1 MIQQKEKT
9 KTQNLSTKLLVL
21 TTLAGILFVL
31 GVRVEHVQ
39 AFDTT
44 DAKPSPM
51 VGLAKGQTARLNV
64 VNIGDPNQGSCQV
77 QMTFYD
83 NEGKQLALDV
93 QKIDPGIATF
103 LDLSYNDV
111 GDPHIRVQIRSWA
124 KVLVG
129 DPTICFSS
137 LEVFDDET
145 GKTTLFIGDPSIK

>member
-1 MIQQKEKT
+1 M

-21 TTLAGILFVL
+21 TTFMIILFMI
-31 GVRVEHVQ
+31 GVRAEQVQ
-39 AFDTT
+39 AFDQT
-44 DAKPSPM
+44 DEKPSPM

-64 VNIGDPNQGSCQV
+64 VNIGDPNSDSCQV

-93 QKIDPGIATF
+93 QKIDPGVATF

-111 GDPHIRVQIRSWA
+111 GDPHIRVQIRSRV
-124 KVLVG
+124 KVLIG
-129 DPTICFSS
+129 DPTICLSS

-145 GKTTLFIGDPSIK
+145 GKTTLFIGNPNLK

>member
-1 MIQQKEKT
+1 M
-9 KTQNLSTKLLVL
+9 KTQNLLTKLLVL
-21 TTLAGILFVL
+21 TTFLSILFMI
-31 GVRVEHVQ
+31 GVRAEQVQ

-51 VGLAKGQTARLNV
+51 FGLAEGQTARLNV

-77 QMTFYD
+77 QMIFYD
-83 NEGKQLALDV
+83 NEGKQLALAV

-111 GDPHIRVQIRSWA
+111 GNPNIRVQIRSWV

-129 DPTICFSS
+129 DPHICLSS

-145 GKTTLFIGDPSIK
+145 GKTTVFIGDPSIK